1 MAQKTMDEKSM
12 KSLTDTLYKKNETYC
27 RFPHYIVHSYD
38 VHKFVF
44 KLMILSP
51 SARFTMYAA

>member
-1 MAQKTMDEKSM
+1 MTQNTIDEKV
-12 KSLTDTLYKKNETYC
+12 KALTDTLRVKYTASIRTTKSIRK
-27 RFPHYIVHSYD
+27 D

-51 SARFTMYAA
+51 SVRFTMYAA

>member
-1 MAQKTMDEKSM
+1 MAQKPMDGNSM
-12 KSLTDTLYKKNETYC
+12 KSPTDTLKRMKC
-27 RFPHYIVHSYD
+27 IVDVRTTESTRMD

>member
-1 MAQKTMDEKSM
+1 MAQKTMDEKVE
-12 KSLTDTLYKKNETYC
+12 SLTDTLKRMKC
-27 RFPHYIVHSYD
+27 IVNIRTTEFTRMD